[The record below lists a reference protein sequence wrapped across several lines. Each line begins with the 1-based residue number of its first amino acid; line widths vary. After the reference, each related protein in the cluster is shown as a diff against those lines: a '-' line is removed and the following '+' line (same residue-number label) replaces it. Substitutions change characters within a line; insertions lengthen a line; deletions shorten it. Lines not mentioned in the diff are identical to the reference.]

1 MTPCA
6 CGTSIFD
13 AGWSG
18 AYPRAP
24 ERLDPS
30 PVVKHVACPR
40 GRGANRR
47 RSAVRPDS
55 LYGRLVPGTT
65 CGGVRSAYLFANP
78 INLAACPIAP
88 PRCLKRVRLL
98 HAGRVS
104 PIPSLAG
111 RPRRRGPYSTIAI
124 CISQGSLTCEVALA
138 SSHKASQSPL
148 TLMQGRIPQLHCRS
162 LDMHPEPRI
171 NLRSQ
176 HNVGA
181 SEHFT
186 WPNGRH
192 HEGEH
197 RPRGPS

>member
-1 MTPCA
+1 MSRHA
-6 CGTSIFD
+6 
-13 AGWSG
+13 
-18 AYPRAP
+18 PRRVP
-24 ERLDPS
+24 F
-30 PVVKHVACPR
+30 VKPITIVACPR
-40 GRGANRR
+40 GRGEPATFRR
-47 RSAVRPDS
+47 PA
-55 LYGRLVPGTT
+55 RLVIRATGPGHDLWGREVHIIILSTSSLSH
-65 CGGVRSAYLFANP
+65 C
-78 INLAACPIAP
+78 
-88 PRCLKRVRLL
+88 PRCLKRVRSL